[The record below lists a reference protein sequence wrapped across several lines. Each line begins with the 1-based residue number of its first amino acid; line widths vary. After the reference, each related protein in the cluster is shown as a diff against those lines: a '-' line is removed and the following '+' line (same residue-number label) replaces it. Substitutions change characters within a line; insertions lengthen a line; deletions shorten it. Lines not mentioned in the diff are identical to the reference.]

1 MTAVDD
7 AVTDAASGHRV
18 GRVRGAAVVV
28 EVLGLPAPQGSKR
41 HVGRGVM
48 VESSKRVRP
57 WREAVKQATL
67 DVRDTSDLADRLG
80 PAFPRGTAVAVLI
93 TFRLPRPGSHYRS
106 GRNADQLRDG
116 APAWPAGRPDVD
128 KLLRS
133 TLDALG
139 EAGLWHDD
147 SQVVHAVGTK
157 TWTTGTAGARI
168 EVSAL

>member
-1 MTAVDD
+1 MVTTAI
-7 AVTDAASGHRV
+7 
-18 GRVRGAAVVV
+18 VV
-28 EVLGLPAPQGSKR
+28 EVHGLPAPQGSKR
-41 HVGRGVM
+41 HIGRGVM

-67 DVRDTSDLADRLG
+67 DIHTSEQHAYDRGQPLEVR
-80 PAFPRGTAVAVLI
+80 V
-93 TFRLPRPGSHYRS
+93 TFRLPRPASHYGS
-106 GRNADQLRDG
+106 GRNATTVKTT
-116 APAWPAGRPDVD
+116 APPRPAGRPDVD

-147 SQVVHAVGTK
+147 SQVVHIVGSK
-157 TWTTGTAGARI
+157 TWTTGPAGARI